1 MSAQNNSDESV
12 FEVTLTGYEARYELV
27 TLEPVTVFN
36 MRVRYRNETW
46 ETSRRVRVWL
56 FAIRA
61 AFVVVKG
68 VRNFP
73 NSGPIFVVLSTLA
86 R

>member
-1 MSAQNNSDESV
+1 MSTQNNSDESV

-46 ETSRRVRVWL
+46 ETSRRVRVAVCDSCC
-56 FAIRA
+56 FCRCQGRA
-61 AFVVVKG
+61 Q
-68 VRNFP
+68 FP
-73 NSGPIFVVLSTLA
+73 
-86 R
+86 